1 MAIFTWLLRLL
12 SLWALAFWL
21 GGFTFYSSV
30 VIPVLHDQL
39 GSPLETGLITK
50 RVTDSLN
57 LLGVATIVL
66 GWLTIL
72 CQPATQKSGRHRRS
86 WSTLLLA
93 VTTVCLV
100 LLMALH
106 RVLDQRLDAG
116 LMHGFY
122 NLHRLYLW
130 VSMVQWVANLALLTC
145 WAFVGRTQLP
155 EILPENSQVSGFSR
169 MPEIPT

>member
-1 MAIFTWLLRLL
+1 MAIFTWLMRLL

-30 VIPVLHDQL
+30 VIAVLHDQL
-39 GSPLETGLITK
+39 GSPLETGLITQ
-50 RVTDSLN
+50 RVTESLN
-57 LLGVATIVL
+57 LLGVAAIVL

-72 CQPATQKSGRHRRS
+72 SKPPIQESGRARRRWATS
-86 WSTLLLA
+86 LLA
-93 VTTVCLV
+93 VTTICLA

-130 VSMVQWVANLALLTC
+130 ISMVQWVANMALLAC
-145 WAFVGRTQLP
+145 WACMGRLQFP
-155 EILPENSQVSGFSR
+155 GI
-169 MPEIPT
+169 